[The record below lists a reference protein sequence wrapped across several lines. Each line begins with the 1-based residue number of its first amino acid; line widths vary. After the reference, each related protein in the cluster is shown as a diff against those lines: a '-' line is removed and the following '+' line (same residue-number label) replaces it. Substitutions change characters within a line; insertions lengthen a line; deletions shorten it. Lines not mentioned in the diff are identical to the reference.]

1 MVSRDKGDSYD
12 GRSLADATHF
22 DTLAN
27 LMPYLWAKGRPD
39 LKLRVVLALSFMI
52 IAKVIGVYVPF
63 LFKDAVDILTEGIK
77 IDSTALVVAVP
88 AGLIFG
94 YGVARVMS
102 LFFGEMR
109 DAVFVK
115 VGQHALRRV
124 ALTTFRHLHKLSLK
138 YHLERK
144 TGGLSRVIERGTR
157 GIDFLLRFML
167 FNILPTLLEIGMI
180 TGIFWIKFGFYYAA
194 VTFICLAS
202 YIAFTFGIT
211 EWRLKF
217 RREMNKQ
224 DTQANT
230 SAVDSFLNFE
240 TVKYF
245 TNEEHEAERYD
256 RSLEQYETAAVRS
269 QLSLTFLNVGQNF
282 IISLGL
288 VLVLWMAAIGVS
300 EGKLTIGEFVLV
312 NSLLIQIYMPLNF
325 LGMVYRSIKQSLT
338 DMEMM
343 FGMLQIHS
351 DVEDKQGVPALQITG
366 GAIEFK
372 DVSFHYKE
380 NREILKHISFRVESG
395 STTAIVG
402 ASGAGKS
409 TISRLLFRFYD
420 CTGGAILIDGQDIR
434 DVAQIS
440 LRQQIGIVPQDTVL
454 FNDSVRYNIAYG
466 RPGASEDEIINAA
479 KLAKIHDFI
488 MSVPE
493 GYAAQVGERGLK
505 LSGGEKQRVAIA
517 RTILKNPAI
526 LLLDEATSALDSH
539 TEGDIQAALDDIS
552 ADRTTIVIAHRL
564 STVTHADEI
573 IVMDKGEII
582 ERGNHKAL
590 LAKAGVYHAMW
601 QKQLEARAAKETLR
615 AIGESSL
622 HDSA

>member
-27 LMPYLWAKGRPD
+27 LMPYLWTKGRPD
-39 LKLRVVLALSFMI
+39 LKLRVVLALAFMVL
-52 IAKVIGVYVPF
+52 AKVIGVYVPF

-77 IDSTALVVAVP
+77 VDSTALIVAVP
-88 AGLIFG
+88 IGLIFG

-102 LFFGEMR
+102 LLFGEMR

-180 TGIFWIKFGFYYAA
+180 TGIFWVKFGFYYAA
-194 VTFICLAS
+194 VTFVCLAS

-230 SAVDSFLNFE
+230 SAIDSFLNFE

-245 TNEEHEAERYD
+245 TNEEHEAVRYD

-269 QLSLTFLNVGQNF
+269 QLSLTFLNVGQNL

-300 EGKLTIGEFVLV
+300 EGNLTIGEFVLV

-351 DVEDKQGVPALQITG
+351 DVEENPDAPALKVDG
-366 GAIEFK
+366 GTIEFK
-372 DVSFHYKE
+372 NVSFHYKE
-380 NREILKHISFRVESG
+380 NREILKNISFRVESG

-420 CTGGAILIDGQDIR
+420 CTGGAILIDGQDIK
-434 DVAQIS
+434 DVEQIS

-466 RPGASEDEIINAA
+466 KPDASVEEIENAA

-493 GYAAQVGERGLK
+493 GYDAQVGERGLK

-517 RTILKNPAI
+517 RTILKSPAI

-539 TEGDIQAALDDIS
+539 TEGDIQDALDGIS

-573 IVMDKGEII
+573 IVMDKGEIV
-582 ERGNHKAL
+582 ERGSHKAL
-590 LAKAGVYHAMW
+590 LAKAGAYHSMW
-601 QKQLEARAAKETLR
+601 QKQLEAREAHEKLR
-615 AIGESSL
+615 AIGENNFE
-622 HDSA
+622 

>member
-1 MVSRDKGDSYD
+1 MVSRHRSDTYESRKEGDAS
-12 GRSLADATHF
+12 HF
-22 DTLAN
+22 ETLAN
-27 LMPYLWAKGRPD
+27 LLPFLWTKGRTD
-39 LKLRVVLALSFMI
+39 LKFRVVLALSFMI
-52 IAKVIGVYVPF
+52 LAKVIGVYVPF
-63 LFKDAVDILTEGIK
+63 LFKDAVDVLTKGIN
-77 IDSTALVVAVP
+77 IDATVIAVAVP
-88 AGLIFG
+88 TGFIIG
-94 YGVARVMS
+94 YGTARVLS
-102 LFFGEMR
+102 LFFAEMR
-109 DAVFVK
+109 DAVFVR
-115 VGQHALRRV
+115 VGQHALRNV
-124 ALTTFRHLHKLSLK
+124 ALMTFRHLHQLSLK

-167 FNILPTLLEIGMI
+167 FNILPTLLEIGLI
-180 TGIFWIKFGFYYAA
+180 TAIFWINFGFLYALI
-194 VTFICLAS
+194 TFVCLGS

-224 DTQANT
+224 DTEANT
-230 SAVDSFLNFE
+230 SAIDSFLNFE

-256 RSLEQYETAAVRS
+256 NSLEQYESAAVRS

-288 VLVLWMAAIGVS
+288 VIVLYMAAIGVS
-300 EGKLTIGEFVLV
+300 EKSLTLGEFVLV

-343 FGMLQIHS
+343 FGVLKVDS
-351 DVEDKQGVPALQITG
+351 DVKDDDNAPALAVSG

-372 DVSFHYKE
+372 DVAFHYKE
-380 NREILKHISFRVESG
+380 NRAILKGLSFRVPSG
-395 STTAIVG
+395 TTTAIVG

-420 CTGGAILIDGQDIR
+420 VTGGAITIDEQDIR
-434 DVAQIS
+434 RVQQKS
-440 LRQQIGIVPQDTVL
+440 LRDQIGVVPQDTVL
-454 FNDSVRYNIAYG
+454 FNDTVRYNIAYG
-466 RPGASEDEIINAA
+466 RPGASEDEIIAAA

-493 GYAAQVGERGLK
+493 GYEAQVGERGLK

-539 TEGDIQAALDDIS
+539 TERDIQAALDDIS

-573 IVMDKGEII
+573 LVMDGGEII
-582 ERGNHKAL
+582 ERGTHGAL
-590 LAKAGVYHAMW
+590 LDSKGAYHAMW
-601 QKQLEARAAKETLR
+601 QKQLEASRSAGRGAA
-615 AIGESSL
+615 
-622 HDSA
+622 